1 MASSQQS
8 DHTWTSGDFEHPNPQ
23 LRWSITV
30 GLVFA
35 FLLST
40 VAVGLRFLARR
51 LAGGRLYLDDW
62 LMLVAL
68 VCLRTTC
75 CRSIFTDDHIANST
89 FQRFLNTDAQS
100 ESLHVSLYFTK
111 NRKTDTY
118 PANSPVQWPRFPH
131 RYYPTEEPRMVF
143 QGRELQAQTEIG
155 INANPD

>member
-1 MASSQQS
+1 MASTSS
-8 DHTWTSGDFEHPNPQ
+8 DDTWTSGDFEHPNEQ

-68 VCLRTTC
+68 V
-75 CRSIFTDDHIANST
+75 SIT
-89 FQRFLNTDAQS
+89 F
-100 ESLHVSLYFTK
+100 YK
-111 NRKTDTY
+111 
-118 PANSPVQWPRFPH
+118 
-131 RYYPTEEPRMVF
+131 
-143 QGRELQAQTEIG
+143 
-155 INANPD
+155 

>member
-68 VCLRTTC
+68 VSLRITC
-75 CRSIFTDDHIANST
+75 CRSYFTYSQIANFA
-89 FQRFLNTDAQS
+89 FQRFSNTDAQS
-100 ESLHVSLYFTK
+100 ESLHVSLIFT
-111 NRKTDTY
+111 NTRKIDTY
-118 PANSPVQWPRFPH
+118 LQPVLYNGLGSHIDTIPPKNLEWYFKVRNH
-131 RYYPTEEPRMVF
+131 K
-143 QGRELQAQTEIG
+143 GRLELE
-155 INANPD
+155 

>member
-1 MASSQQS
+1 MASTSS
-8 DHTWTSGDFEHPNPQ
+8 DHTWTSGDFEHPNEQ

-68 VCLRTTC
+68 LFKYGCSIGVTTLLYNGLGSHIDTIPPKNLEWYFKV
-75 CRSIFTDDHIANST
+75 RNKTTDNKRRDC
-89 FQRFLNTDAQS
+89 
-100 ESLHVSLYFTK
+100 
-111 NRKTDTY
+111 
-118 PANSPVQWPRFPH
+118 
-131 RYYPTEEPRMVF
+131 
-143 QGRELQAQTEIG
+143 
-155 INANPD
+155 

>member
-51 LAGGRLYLDDW
+51 LTGGRLYLDDW

-68 VCLRTTC
+68 VSLRITC
-75 CRSIFTDDHIANST
+75 CRSYFTYAQIANLV
-89 FQRFLNTDAQS
+89 FQRSLNTDAQS
-100 ESLHVSLYFTK
+100 ELLHVSLPFEK
-111 NRKTDTY
+111 NSKD
-118 PANSPVQWPRFPH
+118 
-131 RYYPTEEPRMVF
+131 RYLPCNQSCTMV
-143 QGRELQAQTEIG
+143 
-155 INANPD
+155 